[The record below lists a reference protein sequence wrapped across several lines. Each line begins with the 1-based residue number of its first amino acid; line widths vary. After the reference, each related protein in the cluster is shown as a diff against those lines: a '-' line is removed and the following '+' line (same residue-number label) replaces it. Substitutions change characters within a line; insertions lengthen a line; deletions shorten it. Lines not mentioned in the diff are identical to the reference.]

1 MRFINA
7 FRCCCY
13 CCCGECN
20 KKSWANQVFL
30 PHFCLH
36 FAAPLCQHSLKNF
49 PFSTLLLII
58 HDEYSNAHTHTHR
71 HALTPAQRVT
81 DTGDELKK
89 CCVLSGA
96 RVGRTCA
103 TLDCPLPTEDTTR
116 KFVSFKAS
124 SRIALEAS
132 ATADQVTIGSTRH
145 GHSAR
150 LVPCM

>member
-7 FRCCCY
+7 FRCCC

-30 PHFCLH
+30 PHFYLH
-36 FAAPLCQHSLKNF
+36 FAARLCQHSLKNF

-58 HDEYSNAHTHTHR
+58 HDEYLNAHT

-96 RVGRTCA
+96 RVGRTSA

-116 KFVSFKAS
+116 KFASFKAS

-132 ATADQVTIGSTRH
+132 ATADQVTLGSTRL
-145 GHSAR
+145 GHSAQ